1 MSKTVPYNTIEYTK
15 KDGKLIKYLLDLA
28 VLYAQALSEI
38 KDIAK
43 DTLEYF
49 HDSDTGSIYDK
60 IELIL
65 QKCEVLDED
74 SN

>member
-1 MSKTVPYNTIEYTK
+1 MSKTVPYNTVEYTK

-65 QKCEVLDED
+65 QKCEVADE
-74 SN
+74 N

>member
-1 MSKTVPYNTIEYTK
+1 MSKTVPYNMLKYIK

-65 QKCEVLDED
+65 QKCEVLDE
-74 SN
+74 

>member
-1 MSKTVPYNTIEYTK
+1 MSKTVPFNSIEYTK

-28 VLYAQALSEI
+28 VLYAQTLSEI

-49 HDSDTGSIYDK
+49 HNSDTGSTYDK

-65 QKCEVLDED
+65 KKCEVLDE
-74 SN
+74 

>member
-1 MSKTVPYNTIEYTK
+1 MSKTVPFNSIEYTK

-49 HDSDTGSIYDK
+49 HDSDTGSTYDK
-60 IELIL
+60 IEMIL
-65 QKCEVLDED
+65 KKCEVLDE
-74 SN
+74 

>member
-1 MSKTVPYNTIEYTK
+1 MSKTVPYNTLKYIK

-65 QKCEVLDED
+65 QKCEVLDE
-74 SN
+74 

>member
-1 MSKTVPYNTIEYTK
+1 MSKTVPYNAIEYLE
-15 KDGKLIKYLLDLA
+15 KDRELIKYLLDLT
-28 VLYAQALSEI
+28 VSYAQALSEI

-49 HDSDTGSIYDK
+49 HDSDTGSTYDK

-65 QKCEVLDED
+65 QKCEVLDGTE
-74 SN
+74 

>member
-1 MSKTVPYNTIEYTK
+1 MSKTVPYNTVEYTK
-15 KDGKLIKYLLDLA
+15 KDKKLIKYLLDLS

-65 QKCEVLDED
+65 QKCEVLDE
-74 SN
+74 N

>member
-1 MSKTVPYNTIEYTK
+1 MSKTVPYNTIEYIK
-15 KDGKLIKYLLDLA
+15 KDEKLIKYLLDLA
-28 VLYAQALSEI
+28 VSYAQALSEI

-49 HDSDTGSIYDK
+49 HDSDTGSTYDK

-65 QKCEVLDED
+65 QKCEVIDD
-74 SN
+74 I

>member
-1 MSKTVPYNTIEYTK
+1 MSKTVPFNSIEYTK

-28 VLYAQALSEI
+28 VLYAQTLSEI

-65 QKCEVLDED
+65 QKCEVLDV
-74 SN
+74 